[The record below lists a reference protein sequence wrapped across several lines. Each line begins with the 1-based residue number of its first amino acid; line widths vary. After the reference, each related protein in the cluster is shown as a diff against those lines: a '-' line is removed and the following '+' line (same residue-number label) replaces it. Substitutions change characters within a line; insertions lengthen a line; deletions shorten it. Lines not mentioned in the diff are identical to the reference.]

1 MVDIISRFFP
11 IFYQIISI
19 KFILSFFIIFFE
31 ISLSQ
36 INFFYQSSP
45 LVLYIFLFFWI
56 VELGMLPYWV
66 YFIIGLFF
74 DFLNGNNLGFITLST
89 LITLGVLSFLNIN
102 AIALSYFKKL
112 IVFSLMLLM
121 FQTIMAL
128 LFFLMFFTFPNIVDL
143 LSQTIFTIIVY
154 PILMFSFK
162 PIKNLINFVSNQ
174 S

>member
-1 MVDIISRFFP
+1 MIDIISRVFP

-36 INFFYQSSP
+36 INFFYQATP
-45 LVLYIFLFFWI
+45 LILYIFLFFWI

-74 DFLNGNNLGFITLST
+74 DFLNGYNLGFITLSI
-89 LITLGVLSFLNIN
+89 LITLGFLSFMNIN
-102 AIALSYFKKL
+102 AISLSYFKKFL
-112 IVFSLMLLM
+112 VFSLMLLV
-121 FQTIMAL
+121 FQTILAL
-128 LFFLMFFTFPNIVDL
+128 MFFLMFFTFPNIIEL
-143 LSQTIFTIIVY
+143 TFQTILTIIVY

-162 PIKNLINFVSNQ
+162 PIKNLISFVSNQ
-174 S
+174 

>member
-1 MVDIISRFFP
+1 MIDIISRVFP

-36 INFFYQSSP
+36 INFFYQASP

-56 VELGMLPYWV
+56 TEIGILPYWV

-74 DFLNGNNLGFITLST
+74 DFLNGVNLGFITLST
-89 LITLGVLSFLNIN
+89 LVTLGFLNFLNLNI
-102 AIALSYFKKL
+102 IVLSYFKKFLVFTL
-112 IVFSLMLLM
+112 ILLM

-128 LFFLMFFTFPNIVDL
+128 MFFMMFFTFPNIIDL
-143 LSQTIFTIIVY
+143 TFQTIFTIIVY

-162 PIKNLINFVSNQ
+162 PIKNLISFVSNQ
-174 S
+174 